1 MAKTERTILR
11 EIPAGGVK
19 QTDFVVEYR
28 DSEGHWGSAAG
39 GWNWGSVCRSS
50 YTTQDGANAMATE
63 IARLA
68 EYATRVVK
76 VVSHGD

>member
-1 MAKTERTILR
+1 MAKTERTIMR

-28 DSEGHWGSAAG
+28 DGEGHWVSAAG
-39 GWNWGSVCRSS
+39 GWNWGAVCRSS
-50 YTTQDGANAMATE
+50 YPTEAGANTMATE

-76 VVSHGD
+76 VVTHGD

>member
-39 GWNWGSVCRSS
+39 AWRWGTVCRSS
-50 YTTQDGANAMATE
+50 YPTEAAANAMAVE
-63 IARLA
+63 IAKLA
-68 EYATRVVK
+68 EHSTRVVR